1 MHATFKPH
9 HFLDFLYEMAENGG
23 TFETVHPYGHI
34 MGYYGNLLSAGKIDS
49 VTFTTAADDPCK
61 PCKNLVDGICMD
73 VFSKEEA
80 ELYGFA
86 RKYDNSMKLDTDI
99 ERALPEV
106 FAFETERN
114 IDQIY
119 GMLKEKLTPEIIL
132 LNWLRPNRVE
142 LTFQGLEMAIN
153 ARNK

>member
-1 MHATFKPH
+1 M
-9 HFLDFLYEMAENGG
+9 Y
-23 TFETVHPYGHI
+23 FEEFTLG
-34 MGYYGNLLSAGKIDS
+34 SKIQIEPA
-49 VTFTTAADDPCK
+49 VIEKDDM
-61 PCKNLVDGICMD
+61 V
-73 VFSKEEA
+73 A
-80 ELYGFA
+80 FA

-132 LNWLRPNRVE
+132 LNWPRPNRVE
-142 LTFQGLEMAIN
+142 LTFQGLEMAIL